1 MKKILLSL
9 VAAIMVASVFLVG
22 CSDLNTS
29 SAESSED
36 IFTDDY
42 GKYSQIGV
50 DVYTAFC
57 EKFGTAENARTVLN
71 EIALANNN
79 AAVDE
84 ALN

>member
-36 IFTDDY
+36 IFTGDY

-50 DVYTAFC
+50 DVYAAFC
-57 EKFGTAENARTVLN
+57 EKFGTAEKARTVLN